1 MDEKQKIQEAY
12 EKIFN
17 EAGYF
22 KTKKVQQA
30 RISKVMQKA
39 QNAFWAVV
47 AKEFKEVKS
56 GDMDPMQ
63 TMKMEDDMME
73 SIHVWLENNYP
84 EK

>member
-1 MDEKQKIQEAY
+1 MDEKERIQKAY
-12 EKIFN
+12 EKVLN
-17 EAGYF
+17 EARYF
-22 KTKKVQQA
+22 QTKKVQQA
-30 RISKVMQKA
+30 RISKAMQKA

-73 SIHVWLENNYP
+73 AINVWLENNY
-84 EK
+84 EM